1 MSQCLTTKAS
11 PIPWAKGDGKL
22 VVLANKGINAK
33 LEA

>member
-1 MSQCLTTKAS
+1 MTKPS
-11 PIPWAKGDGKL
+11 PIPKAKGDEKL